1 MKNAAEQHPND
12 IQERKEAG
20 MTSVFR
26 GRQHHTT
33 SKSLQRLAN
42 YFTTGVFTQR
52 VRSVAQASLF
62 VLFQVVLYALSGC
75 AISNE
80 GATDYR
86 VLRPYADKL
95 DKFTDPSQAS
105 RGAIDTGR
113 GIVVSLKQAFI
124 TEFVEYASPLRWWP
138 WGSGRPNGE
147 VAIVVN
153 AFEQGPDKKL
163 DFGPEKLRTT
173 SVER

>member
-1 MKNAAEQHPND
+1 MPWNNIQMTY
-12 IQERKEAG
+12 QERKETG
-20 MTSVFR
+20 MTSIFH
-26 GRQHHTT
+26 GRQHPAKSRSSLLSAGYF
-33 SKSLQRLAN
+33 SK
-42 YFTTGVFTQR
+42 GVFTQR
-52 VRSVAQASLF
+52 VRSAAQASLF
-62 VLFQVVLYALSGC
+62 SLFQAVLYALGGC

-86 VLRPYADKL
+86 VLRPTAKHL
-95 DKFTDPSQAS
+95 DKCTDPSQAS
-105 RGAIDTGR
+105 RAAIDTVK

-163 DFGPEKLRTT
+163 
-173 SVER
+173 